1 MTISWSDIRQ
11 LLKGLQRCQSLTRET
26 QTLLGAADSMAT
38 DTKTPDTPKQDTIFQ
53 EIAVSNATPS
63 DTRKDKAVEFLIAAD
78 SGSVEFDEAEEEH
91 VLRRIDR
98 RVLPLI
104 LGAYFF
110 QQLDKSSLSYVSI
123 FGLVKEANLVG
134 KQYSWLGSIL
144 YFAQLVMQPLVA
156 FLLVKLPTGKLLG
169 FAVIC
174 WGIAETLM
182 AACTGFK
189 SLAALRFLLGSF
201 EAFIAPICVV
211 VTQMWWRR
219 REQTL
224 RNSYWNAMNGVTSV
238 FGSLLTFGLGHIHS
252 KSVHRYQIIFMFC
265 GLMTVVFGC
274 LVLWLMPDSPMD
286 AKYLTQREK
295 VVATR
300 RLRANQQGIT
310 SRDWKMSHVME
321 TATDVKT
328 YLWFLLIFSISVPSG
343 GIGTFGSLIV
353 KDFGYSSFAAILF
366 NIPFGVIQVLLIIG
380 AAALSNKLKRKG
392 LVITMIS
399 VLPVIGCIILLTVPR
414 RQKGVLLFGYYL
426 VSCLAAITPMVYA
439 W

>member
-1 MTISWSDIRQ
+1 
-11 LLKGLQRCQSLTRET
+11 
-26 QTLLGAADSMAT
+26 MAT
-38 DTKTPDTPKQDTIFQ
+38 TTKAVDTSKQDTVFQ
-53 EIAVSNATPS
+53 EVAVADTTPS
-63 DTRKDKAVEFLIAAD
+63 DAKKDKAVEFLIAAD
-78 SGSVEFDEAEEEH
+78 SGSVEFDEAEEAH

-123 FGLVKEANLVG
+123 FGLVKEAGLKG

-144 YFAQLVMQPLVA
+144 YFAQLSMQPLVA
-156 FLLVKLPTGKLLG
+156 FLLVKLPTGKVLG
-169 FAVIC
+169 CAVIC

-224 RNSYWNAMNGVTSV
+224 RNSYWNAMNGVTSI
-238 FGSLLTFGLGHIHS
+238 FGSLITFGLGHIHS
-252 KSVHRYQIIFMFC
+252 SSLRRYQIIFMFC
-265 GLMTVVFGC
+265 GLLTVVWGV

-295 VVATR
+295 IVATR
-300 RLRANQQGIT
+300 RLRANQQGIA

-353 KDFGYSSFAAILF
+353 KDFGYSSFSAILF
-366 NIPFGVIQVLLIIG
+366 NIPFGVIQVLAIIG
-380 AAALSNKLKRKG
+380 SAALANKWKRKG
-392 LVITMIS
+392 LVISLIS
-399 VLPVIGCIILLTVPR
+399 ILPVIGCVIMLTVPR
-414 RQKGVLLFGYYL
+414 DQKVVLLFGYYL
-426 VSCLAAITPMVYA
+426 VSCLACITPLVYA